1 MKCQRI
7 KANENAQALAFRLR
21 IGGEKKGR
29 RGRRPKQKQDR
40 KKGEQRSENDDK
52 TKLHLMREKYYL
64 LFPIIN
70 LEHRAV
76 RLTLCTALA
85 LALAFA
91 LFAHNFY
98 VGFLF
103 NKRKNASSN
112 VSAIF

>member
-1 MKCQRI
+1 
-7 KANENAQALAFRLR
+7 LAES
-21 IGGEKKGR
+21 GER
-29 RGRRPKQKQDR
+29 RRAKTETKRQ

-76 RLTLCTALA
+76 RLTLAASLGSLSRFCPFRTQFL
-85 LALAFA
+85 L
-91 LFAHNFY
+91 
-98 VGFLF
+98 VFLF
-103 NKRKNASSN
+103 NKGKTLRVYVLGN